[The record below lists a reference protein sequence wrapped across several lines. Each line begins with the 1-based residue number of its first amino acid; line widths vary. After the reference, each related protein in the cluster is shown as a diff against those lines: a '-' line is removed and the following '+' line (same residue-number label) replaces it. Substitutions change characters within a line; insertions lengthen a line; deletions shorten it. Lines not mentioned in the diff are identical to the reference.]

1 MREKVES
8 SEENGEILEEGS
20 GERFDENKKF
30 SEKENDEVLNEDN
43 ESPKK
48 IMTKSKMN
56 RRSIQRKEQ

>member
-1 MREKVES
+1 VREKVES

-20 GERFDENKKF
+20 GEIFDENKKF